1 MYKFKSLALVAIAI
15 LFSGVLFSASA
26 QKWNDDTS
34 FIEPPIPFDILTG
47 DHKIDVKAGKL
58 STGEVSA
65 DSGTTY
71 GWTCYGVTE
80 GDVSGYIFISMN
92 YSAPVVSS
100 YGVET
105 RTVTGGSWSKLIFI
119 DGQYTGSINGRIVGG
134 EVLSGDITFNA
145 PATTITLQ
153 MTGDGGTGAYVDRI
167 GSASFAGILN
177 EGTKGPN
184 LTGTLGLFY

>member
-15 LFSGVLFSASA
+15 LFSGVLFGASA
-26 QKWNDDTS
+26 QKRNDTS

-47 DHKIDVKAGKL
+47 DHKIEVKADKL
-58 STGEVSA
+58 SNGEVA
-65 DSGTTY
+65 FESGTTY

-92 YSAPVVSS
+92 YSEPVVSG
-100 YGVET
+100 YGGES

-119 DGQYTGSINGRIVGG
+119 DGQFTGSINGRILSGEIVSG
-134 EVLSGDITFNA
+134 EVGFEA
-145 PATTITLQ
+145 PATTINLQ
-153 MTGDGGTGAYVDRI
+153 MTGDGGTGAYADRV

-177 EGTKGPN
+177 DGPKGPN
-184 LTGTLGLFY
+184 VTGTLGLFY